1 MKFGLENGMVMNRND
16 GRTLVEALSTLRV
29 ETLSRQHELI
39 GLLVLFAA
47 GVAYCLLGYRIFRV
61 VLGLTGFL
69 LAGLT
74 AAALAGWL
82 SYGHVLSM
90 TIAGVLGG
98 LCGAV
103 ALFFLYRTGVFFVG
117 FLGGV
122 IIAFHVLQGH
132 SESWVLWAILGS
144 GLAGGVMALG
154 LEPLVMTVA
163 TAVIGAW
170 LCMVSGFFLI
180 MGSPY
185 GEPLSK
191 PENTA
196 AVSWGLLIIWGVMA
210 CIGILVQFRT
220 GKSSRKQ

>member
-1 MKFGLENGMVMNRND
+1 M
-16 GRTLVEALSTLRV
+16 EALSTLRI

-47 GVAYCLLGYRIFRV
+47 GSAYCFLGYRIFRV

-74 AAALAGWL
+74 AAALAGWI
-82 SYGHVLSM
+82 SYGHVMSM
-90 TIAGVLGG
+90 AIAGVLGG

-103 ALFFLYRTGVFFVG
+103 ALFFLYRAGVFFVG
-117 FLGGV
+117 FLGGL
-122 IIAFHVLQGH
+122 IIAFHVLQGS
-132 SESWVLWAILGS
+132 SESWVIWAILGA

-170 LCMVSGFFLI
+170 LCMVSGFFLL
-180 MGSPY
+180 METPY

-196 AVSWGLLIIWGVMA
+196 VLSWGLLIIWGVMA
-210 CIGILVQFRT
+210 CIGILVQYRT